1 MLFNFNLLSFMF
13 FSQKGLTFHFACSAH
28 EPPFGPGG
36 LLVGSLFLQFGGYA
50 VGGIELE
57 HGRHE

>member
-1 MLFNFNLLSFMF
+1 MF

-50 VGGIELE
+50 VGSIELK